1 MNAVDTKLFIPE
13 IPAHWTDRVRSGH
26 RNIWNDRSTNP
37 EMPETILEP
46 PVRGLYAERYSDGWY
61 WVNGCATCL
70 TGVKTDS
77 YIVCHDHNRCAS
89 CGVHRDDIQGVAHGT
104 PRGFVCAPCYE
115 SDRKRTRDMAIE
127 RARNND
133 HDEDDCIEQDTVI
146 CPVCAEEIEDDEGY
160 RDGDEETCHT
170 CGTVFTIELSTK
182 YTTTILRK
190 EEIT

>member
-1 MNAVDTKLFIPE
+1 MNAVDTKIYIPE
-13 IPAHWTDRVRSGH
+13 IPADWTKRLRSGH
-26 RNIWNDRSTNP
+26 NNIWNDRSTNP
-37 EMPETILEP
+37 EMPETSLEP
-46 PVRGLYAERYSDGWY
+46 PVRGLYAERYADGWY

-77 YIVCHDHNRCAS
+77 YIVCDNHNRCAD
-89 CGVHRDDIQGVAHGT
+89 CGTHRDAIPGVAHGT
-104 PRGFVCAPCYE
+104 SRGFVCAPCYQT
-115 SDRKRTRDMAIE
+115 DRKRTRDMAIE

-160 RDGDEETCHT
+160 RDGDEETCPT
-170 CGTVFTIELSTK
+170 CDTVFTIELSTK